1 MTDGFQE
8 PTAERLEIDEVLEA
22 AHEAYVAIDEHGVI
36 TAWNREAERT
46 FGWARQVAVGSL
58 LRELIIPL
66 RYRASHD
73 QGLRRFLATGSGPL
87 IDKRIEI
94 AALHR
99 NGHEFPVELTIT
111 ALRHGAGWRFHA
123 FVHDITDRYRAGE
136 VQARLAT
143 IVEHSADAIVART
156 RNGHVTAWN
165 PAAEALFGYTAE
177 EMLGGTLDRL
187 LPDDRAGEVQELLAS
202 VLRGEPVRDF
212 ETVRV
217 AKDGRPLDVS
227 LTMSPIRD
235 DAAEVVEISMIIRD
249 IGDRKRA
256 ERAIEHA
263 RAEVARAVEMKS
275 EFVAI
280 ASHELRTPLTSISGF
295 ARTIV
300 EHWDTLAD
308 GEKRHY
314 LAIVDE
320 QADRLRRLVD
330 NVLLLAR
337 FENQTIRAQAAPVA
351 VAEVA
356 RAVLAERHAEK
367 LFELDASERAVAY
380 ADPDHIHQILVNYV
394 ANALA
399 YGSPPYHVEFQRS
412 AALVTVRVRDAGPGV
427 PDPFVPRL
435 FDTFARGAREPA
447 GTGLG
452 LAIVKRLALA
462 AGGDAWYEPNS
473 PQGACFCV
481 SLPGRR

>member
-1 MTDGFQE
+1 MTDGSQQGMD
-8 PTAERLEIDEVLEA
+8 ERLQIDEVLEA
-22 AHEAYVAIDEHGVI
+22 AHEAYVAIDEHGVV

-46 FGWARQVAVGSL
+46 FGWARQFAIGSL
-58 LRELIIPL
+58 LRDLIIPL

-73 QGLRRFLATGSGPL
+73 QGLRRFLETGSGPL

-94 AALHR
+94 TAQHR

-111 ALRHGAGWRFHA
+111 ALRHGPGWRFNA
-123 FVHDITDRYRAGE
+123 FVHDITDRYRANE
-136 VQARLAT
+136 IQARLAT
-143 IVEHSADAIVART
+143 IVEHSADAVVART
-156 RNGHVTAWN
+156 RDGHVTAWN

-187 LPDDRAGEVQELLAS
+187 LPHGRAGEVQQLLAI

-217 AKDGRPLDVS
+217 AKDGRALDVS

-235 DAAEVVEISMIIRD
+235 DAAEVVEISMIVRD
-249 IGDRKRA
+249 IGERKRA

-263 RAEVARAVEMKS
+263 RAELARAVEMKS

-295 ARTIV
+295 AKTILQ
-300 EHWDTLAD
+300 HWDALAD
-308 GEKRHY
+308 RDKRQY

-337 FENQTIRAQAAPVA
+337 LENQTMRPQAAPVA

-356 RAVLAERHAEK
+356 RAALAERRAEK
-367 LFELDASERAVAY
+367 LFELDADEPAVAY
-380 ADPDHIHQILVNYV
+380 ADPDHVHQILVNYV

-399 YGSPPYHVEFQRS
+399 YGSPPYRVEITRDEV
-412 AALVTVRVRDAGPGV
+412 AVTVRVRDAGPGV
-427 PDPFVPRL
+427 PDTFAPKL
-435 FDTFARGAREPA
+435 FETFARAAREPA

-462 AGGDAWYEPNS
+462 AHGDAWYEPNT
-473 PQGACFCV
+473 PHGACFCV
-481 SLPGRR
+481 SLPAAP